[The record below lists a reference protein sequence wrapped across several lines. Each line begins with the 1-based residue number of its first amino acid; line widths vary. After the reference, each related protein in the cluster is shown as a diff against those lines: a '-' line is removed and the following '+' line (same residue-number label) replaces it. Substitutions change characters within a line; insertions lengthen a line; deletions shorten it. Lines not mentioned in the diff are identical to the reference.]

1 MFVTD
6 WLITAIPHAST
17 HAALLLILGLIA
29 LGVGGNYI
37 VPATIKLGTALR
49 LSPTIIA
56 IIVVAG
62 GTSAPEL
69 IVSLQAALE
78 GSADIALGNVIGSNL
93 SNLLLVMGLAALL
106 GTFTLHHRTAIRTSL
121 IMLGFTIVTIYSLHQ
136 DQAITPMIGWILLG
150 ATIAYLLYL
159 TRIGDINPAPE
170 EGQEEGPT
178 GKTAP
183 VIIAPLCAAIGAI
196 IALLLGADFVV
207 TGGVVLAMQ
216 AGLSEAAIGLSII
229 AIGTSLPEIVAVVAS
244 VMQKR
249 SDVAL
254 GNVLGSNIFNLGM
267 ILGITSL
274 VAPLP
279 RGADISDATLA
290 YFGLATLLVT
300 ALIISRMTLKR
311 PIGVVFIGFYFAFLI
326 MLI

>member
-136 DQAITPMIGWILLG
+136 DQAITPVIGWILLG

-159 TRIGDINPAPE
+159 TRIGDMNPAP
-170 EGQEEGPT
+170 EEGPT

-290 YFGLATLLVT
+290 YLGLATLLVT